1 MPQQQLIMAI
11 GRIER
16 ALSRLEQVPA
26 QSQAN
31 QSDTELSARHERL
44 KTEAKAAISD
54 IDRILAGSA
63 S

>member
-1 MPQQQLIMAI
+1 MAQQQLIMAI

-26 QSQAN
+26 KSLAD
-31 QSDTELSARHERL
+31 QSDSELSARHERL
-44 KTEAKAAISD
+44 KAETSAAIVD

-63 S
+63 N